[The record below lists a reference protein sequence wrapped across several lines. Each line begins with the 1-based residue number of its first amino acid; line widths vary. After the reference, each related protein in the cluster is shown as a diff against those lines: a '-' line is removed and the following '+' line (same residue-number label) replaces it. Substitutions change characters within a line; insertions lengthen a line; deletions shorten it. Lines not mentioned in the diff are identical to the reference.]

1 MIWKSSLP
9 VLLALAVLGGCGS
22 APPARLADVDQALA
36 QHRYSQARDALL
48 ALRKHDGGS
57 LELVRRLAKLELD
70 FGDGYAAERYLDEWR
85 SLAGTSPEWV
95 TLRARSLILQGK
107 SRSAQDFLEQA
118 EPAEAEGAA
127 RAWLTVWAAMEQG
140 DNDRAQEEVMTALA
154 RYPRSPDLNAR
165 AGRLLAMQ
173 GNREAASEYVAAALA
188 ADPQH
193 YEALLLQ
200 GEGRIAAGDLE
211 GALASYGLA
220 ARAYP
225 DFAVPSANV
234 VGLLIDLGRLPEA
247 EQALKPALARYPGF
261 PLLQFTAA
269 RLAAATKRWPQ
280 ARATLQA
287 MPAQFK
293 RDVPAA
299 TLLEGD
305 VETALG
311 NQATAQALYA
321 SIANRP
327 GMEAAV
333 AARLGPAGPG

>member
-1 MIWKSSLP
+1 M
-9 VLLALAVLGGCGS
+9 
-22 APPARLADVDQALA
+22 
-36 QHRYSQARDALL
+36 
-48 ALRKHDGGS
+48 
-57 LELVRRLAKLELD
+57 
-70 FGDGYAAERYLDEWR
+70 
-85 SLAGTSPEWV
+85 
-95 TLRARSLILQGK
+95 
-107 SRSAQDFLEQA
+107 
-118 EPAEAEGAA
+118 
-127 RAWLTVWAAMEQG
+127 
-140 DNDRAQEEVMTALA
+140 
-154 RYPRSPDLNAR
+154 
-165 AGRLLAMQ
+165 
-173 GNREAASEYVAAALA
+173 
-188 ADPQH
+188 
-193 YEALLLQ
+193 
-200 GEGRIAAGDLE
+200 
-211 GALASYGLA
+211 
-220 ARAYP
+220 
-225 DFAVPSANV
+225 PSANV

-247 EQALKPALARYPGF
+247 EQALKPAQARYPGF